1 MGGTCL
7 NLHKA
12 YSDFSLNLSAEKR
25 ADVTT
30 TLSWTPVRGLP
41 TPILGLQPVP
51 CLFSSSGECRFDVFL
66 DCCFKGRHGM
76 LRCTQQSEQSVVVRA
91 VNH

>member
-1 MGGTCL
+1 V
-7 NLHKA
+7 NLHRA
-12 YSDFSLNLSAEKR
+12 CSDFFLNLSAERR

-30 TLSWTPVRGLP
+30 TLSWTPVRSLP
-41 TPILGLQPVP
+41 TPILGLQPMP

-66 DCCFKGRHGM
+66 DCCFKRRHGM
-76 LRCTQQSEQSVVVRA
+76 LHGTQESEQSFVVRV